1 MIAGSLLVWDQRTT
15 VMARSR
21 KLNAILDAAEQRI
34 KEGKGISHDEFW
46 KRVESK
52 KRPRETN
59 GSGKRGKTSRRK

>member
-1 MIAGSLLVWDQRTT
+1 
-15 VMARSR
+15 MARSR